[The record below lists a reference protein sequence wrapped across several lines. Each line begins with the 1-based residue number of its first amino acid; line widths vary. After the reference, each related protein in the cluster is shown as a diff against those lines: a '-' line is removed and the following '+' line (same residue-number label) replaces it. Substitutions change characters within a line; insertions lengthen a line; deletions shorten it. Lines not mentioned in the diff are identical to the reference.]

1 MIRGGLV
8 ARDWN
13 WSWFWT
19 LALTAVRLPSPLFSP
34 EPMVCARNGPSTRG
48 PDPSGW
54 LPAAFSLP
62 SAPPLSSFIRTRPF
76 RLASTMTACTR
87 CAKIALETFPE
98 DETLPVLAHS
108 QSVLVLLKSAETCP
122 LCRYFLSLF
131 QEKTIREFERD
142 AKQGIRTRTVLRT
155 LGRWRWARVD
165 NRMVNAEN
173 RMIQREYVLVSP
185 TRDVASSER
194 FVIGSSGGW
203 FCT

>member
-1 MIRGGLV
+1 
-8 ARDWN
+8 
-13 WSWFWT
+13 
-19 LALTAVRLPSPLFSP
+19 
-34 EPMVCARNGPSTRG
+34 
-48 PDPSGW
+48 
-54 LPAAFSLP
+54 
-62 SAPPLSSFIRTRPF
+62 
-76 RLASTMTACTR
+76 MTTCTR
-87 CAKIALETFPE
+87 CAKIALETFPK

-131 QEKTIREFERD
+131 REKTIREFERD

-155 LGRWRWARVD
+155 LGRWRWAHVD
-165 NRMVNAEN
+165 SRMVNAEN

-203 FCT
+203 FCLPSLCRRLSPLTSRTARVRSISSHMDGRNSRDNGHAHLNH